1 MSRKLTRCKECGERI
16 SKSAKRCPHCGA
28 RQGGGIGKII
38 GTVILVFLILGLIGA
53 IFGGDGDEPTRVNRD
68 PADSTV
74 SADSEDSAEPADSG
88 DSAPASNPEP
98 TNEPQQTTFGVG
110 EAVSLNDIVVTL
122 VDVSESNG
130 KDFFKPQDG
139 EVFILCEFEIENNSD
154 NEVNIS
160 SMLSFNTYIDD
171 YSTNI
176 DLSAVSSSDKSQLDG
191 SIAAGKKMNGIVG
204 YAVDAGWSEIEI
216 HFTPNFW
223 KEKRLSL
230 PLLNNDTFVRNHNKL
245 LPRPA
250 RRREWVSRGA
260 SPSGARRAGAG
271 PGAAPRRNPQR
282 RRKSAADSA
291 RQAAPAVL

>member
-68 PADSTV
+68 PADSTA
-74 SADSEDSAEPADSG
+74 SADSGDSAEPADSG

-130 KDFFKPQDG
+130 RDFFKPQDG

-160 SMLSFNTYIDD
+160 SMLSFNTYVDD

-176 DLSAVSSSDKSQLDG
+176 GLSAVSSSDKSQLDG

-223 KEKRLSL
+223 TGKEIIF
-230 PLLNNDTFVRNHNKL
+230 T
-245 LPRPA
+245 
-250 RRREWVSRGA
+250 A
-260 SPSGARRAGAG
+260 S
-271 PGAAPRRNPQR
+271 
-282 RRKSAADSA
+282 K
-291 RQAAPAVL
+291 

>member
-176 DLSAVSSSDKSQLDG
+176 GLSAVSSSDKSQLDG

-216 HFTPNFW
+216 HFTPNFRTG
-223 KEKRLSL
+223 KEIIF
-230 PLLNNDTFVRNHNKL
+230 T
-245 LPRPA
+245 
-250 RRREWVSRGA
+250 A
-260 SPSGARRAGAG
+260 S
-271 PGAAPRRNPQR
+271 
-282 RRKSAADSA
+282 K
-291 RQAAPAVL
+291 